1 MFTYPTTSHYNRD
14 DIRLRNWYISEVVRC
29 CSDLHRFLLRL
40 LAMGPQKKRLL
51 QITLVVLCIG
61 LHLKLCS
68 DCRPRLLYCQ
78 VYYTAELPW
87 SVDGGVV
94 G

>member
-40 LAMGPQKKRLL
+40 LAMGPQKKTVIANYASSSMHWSPSQAL
-51 QITLVVLCIG
+51 Q
-61 LHLKLCS
+61 
-68 DCRPRLLYCQ
+68 
-78 VYYTAELPW
+78 
-87 SVDGGVV
+87 
-94 G
+94 